1 MKKTTV
7 YLTEEEAH
15 GLRRAA
21 VREGRSQS
29 ELIREG
35 VRRVIDTSGAGQRI
49 FRSMGSGRGPGY
61 EPWSSDEL
69 HDKVMGRRSRGA
81 GR

>member
-7 YLTEEEAH
+7 YLTEQEAH

-35 VRRVIDTSGAGQRI
+35 VRRVISEADARPRV
-49 FRSMGSGRGPGY
+49 FRSMAKGRGGGRPY
-61 EPWSSDEL
+61 EPWGADEL
-69 HDKVMGRRSRGA
+69 YRQVMGRRE
-81 GR
+81 